1 MIVLLPEGLN
11 RIGRKT
17 PLEASPVSH
26 QLTLMQLCP
35 GLSQA
40 LLAAGKRSRDHLD
53 RIDPDDCHVVLV
65 ICVKVWAVVMATDL
79 DEHAYDDA
87 EEP

>member
-1 MIVLLPEGLN
+1 MIVLLPERLN
-11 RIGRKT
+11 RIGRET
-17 PLEASPVSH
+17 PLKASPVGH

-53 RIDPDDCHVVLV
+53 RIDSNDRHLVLV
-65 ICVKVWAVVMATDL
+65 VCVEVWAVVRATNRV
-79 DEHAYDDA
+79 
-87 EEP
+87 